1 MSKKVLNQLRARET
15 LLNFRAKSFDCD
27 VYKYIEECTT
37 QKLHLLFILVWLRF
51 FSWQNAPVG
60 VCIFVSISVS
70 EQMNLRRKR
79 KCLECQDHLRFHP
92 PLIIFLCVKVG
103 VGIYL
108 KGKICFSWSQKQP
121 VTVSFSHFSEKKID
135 VCDHVTIF
143 LHSVERNCRRLNLW
157 RRIWVRL
164 FVGLFVF

>member
-103 VGIYL
+103 VGIL
-108 KGKICFSWSQKQP
+108 FKRKNMFSMVSETTSNCF
-121 VTVSFSHFSEKKID
+121 
-135 VCDHVTIF
+135 F
-143 LHSVERNCRRLNLW
+143 LTFLWEENRRLWSRDYFSTRCRKKL
-157 RRIWVRL
+157 
-164 FVGLFVF
+164 